1 MFDRETAAVE
11 CFSGHA
17 YAQEPRLIHWQQDR
31 YPVAHVEARW
41 RTPVGAGFRV
51 TCAGG
56 DRFELL
62 YEEQADRW
70 SVRRI

>member
-1 MFDRETAAVE
+1 MSDQEAVAVE
-11 CFSGHA
+11 CFSSHT
-17 YAQEPRLIHWQQDR
+17 YAQEPRLIHWRQEQ